1 MITESSITGQE
12 QKFMMAD
19 FADFRALVSKTC
31 IWKWDWAVGPV
42 QKCYCN
48 QELNGHFVHRVFYRK
63 SNVVLLVENGT
74 CTKTF

>member
-12 QKFMMAD
+12 QKLMMAD

-31 IWKWDWAVGPV
+31 IWNGDWALGPV

-48 QELNGHFVHRVFYRK
+48 QELDKQFVHIVFCRK